1 MAMRVE
7 HIADVSLSH
16 FFGGGDEPRT
26 DDITV
31 NHNTFTV
38 SFVNGKVHAQF
49 VSGNAFTN
57 FFRSST
63 LERLKRTLQDQYDS
77 WIAGQKPGAANEAHG
92 ASSSVA
98 PKGISNVAKA
108 TKAVETCRGI
118 LEKTNP
124 PGAEKLLAR
133 LEDINTLANL
143 RNTVAGL
150 PTGSECDQFVRDAGF
165 LTHTRDN
172 CDGQGEAEI
181 KRYVLN
187 MLDTVVDGFVQAFEQ
202 MTDRNAQLP
211 DFLRMFDGACVEAKG
226 DNVQEWLSRSAGVLK
241 AARSDSSNNLAD
253 SVTFEFN
260 AIADE
265 VRKPFADAAR
275 AACEAEIRAKCAQ
288 EGVVDEEEIASR
300 IESKVQM
307 SLQEKEPVIAPLIR
321 KKLEGP
327 GRFAVYEALAGAK
340 RPVTEIAKDEE
351 TGQWTVTTLMDEDG
365 KPILKS
371 VSGLDIDRNYN
382 RLVDMYME
390 DAVLMGMVEYK
401 TRVEA
406 NVSFATREDM
416 CANGVMETAAGF
428 ANGERDIKEL
438 KALVREEI
446 LRDTGTAP
454 ARFDDLFKDALSNV
468 SLINDYDD
476 DEKDML
482 FNRFLNNYASAAY
495 LDKPNDVARL
505 AHLVARRM
513 EVAGRLVKSMLLKDV
528 DEKAARCAQML
539 KMANP
544 DCKVDT
550 ARAKECIANVIK
562 RLVADAYSTDRSTPT
577 CLRKAERARQYLN
590 AIQYNGTFFFDRF
603 EYDLGHR
610 AAGRDEINLHKAMGL
625 LMRAIMKYEEVSPES
640 IMVPSKA

>member
-92 ASSSVA
+92 ASSSAA

-226 DNVQEWLSRSAGVLK
+226 DNIQEWLSRSAGVVK

-275 AACEAEIRAKCAQ
+275 AACEAGIRAKCVQ
-288 EGVVDEEEIASR
+288 DGVVDEDEIASR
-300 IESKVQM
+300 IESKVQVT
-307 SLQEKEPVIAPLIR
+307 LLEKESEIAPLIR
-321 KKLEGP
+321 KKLKGD

-340 RPVTEIAKDEE
+340 RPMTEIAKDKE
-351 TGQWTVTTLMDEDG
+351 TGRWTVTTLTDKSG

-371 VSGLDIDRNYN
+371 VSGLDIDRNYDL
-382 RLVDMYME
+382 LVDMYME
-390 DAVLMGMVEYK
+390 DAVLMGTVEYK

-406 NVSFATREDM
+406 NVSFATREDLR
-416 CANGVMETAAGF
+416 AKGVLETAKNFSTGKLD
-428 ANGERDIKEL
+428 GRMLRSLVMKE
-438 KALVREEI
+438 VD
-446 LRDTGTAP
+446 RDTDTFPGQ
-454 ARFDDLFKDALSNV
+454 
-468 SLINDYDD
+468 LIGLYEDVLDEIVRIDRYAD
-476 DEKDML
+476 DEKEE
-482 FNRFLNNYASAAY
+482 FFRRFLDNYATAAY
-495 LDKPNDVARL
+495 LDKTSDVERL
-505 AHLVARRM
+505 AHLIARRV
-513 EVAGRLVKSMLLKDV
+513 EVKERLVRSALLKDV
-528 DEKAARCAQML
+528 DIKAARCAQML
-539 KMANP
+539 KMSNP
-544 DCKVDT
+544 DYKVNT
-550 ARAKECIANVIK
+550 ALARDCIARVIK

-625 LMRAIMKYEEVSPES
+625 LMHAIMKYEEVSPES